1 MLEGKGGETALMEP
15 GVRNLAFLQ
24 LSTAGG
30 NACRWKRGERRKEP
44 GAWTKR
50 GGGLESEGKGETTH
64 FGLKNTLRTE

>member
-1 MLEGKGGETALMEP
+1 MEP

-50 GGGLESEGKGETTH
+50 GGGLESEGKGETTY
-64 FGLKNTLRTE
+64 FGLKNTLEAE

>member
-1 MLEGKGGETALMEP
+1 MLELR
-15 GVRNLAFLQ
+15 VRKLAFLQ

-64 FGLKNTLRTE
+64 FGLKNTLGPE

>member
-15 GVRNLAFLQ
+15 GVRKLAFLQ

-44 GAWTKR
+44 GAWTK
-50 GGGLESEGKGETTH
+50 GVGGLESEGKGETTH
-64 FGLKNTLRTE
+64 FGLKNTLGTE